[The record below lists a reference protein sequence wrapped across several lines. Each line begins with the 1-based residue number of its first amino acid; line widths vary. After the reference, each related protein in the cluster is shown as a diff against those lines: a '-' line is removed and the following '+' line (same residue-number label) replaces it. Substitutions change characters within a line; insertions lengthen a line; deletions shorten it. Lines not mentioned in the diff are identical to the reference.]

1 MWPFTRKLAARDPLP
16 PEERAVLFCARKWNF
31 FQDQHKFAD
40 DLPLADQV
48 ALFTSGMRE
57 TLPVEVPALPSL
69 SKTDLARFVTQ
80 GILRS
85 GLTRRAD
92 LEQALG
98 LSMFS
103 DQQASP

>member
-1 MWPFTRKLAARDPLP
+1 MWPFTRKPAARDPRP
-16 PEERAVLFCARKWNF
+16 PEERAILFCARKWNF
-31 FQDQHKFAD
+31 FQDQHKLPD

-48 ALFTSGMRE
+48 ALFTARMRE
-57 TLPVEVPALPSL
+57 TLPVEVPALANVDANL
-69 SKTDLARFVTQ
+69 GHFVAQ

-92 LEQALG
+92 LEQAIG
-98 LSMFS
+98 HSVFS